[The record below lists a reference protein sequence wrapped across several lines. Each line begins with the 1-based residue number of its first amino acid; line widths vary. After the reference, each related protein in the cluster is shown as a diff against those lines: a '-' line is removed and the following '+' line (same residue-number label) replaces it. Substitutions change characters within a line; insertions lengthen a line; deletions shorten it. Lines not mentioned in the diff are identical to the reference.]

1 MDGRRWVWA
10 VASGRGR
17 WDCVHWQPGTLLR
30 PDPFREGNVRFER
43 PRGNEQGSN
52 CSNHP
57 HGGGYHLHVFHNPLE
72 VEGSAGVVSDSD
84 FREYSGM
91 ERGVLIVRRILQ
103 ISPLKRLRSGLF
115 SVHIRVTHTTA
126 WQH

>member
-1 MDGRRWVWA
+1 MSKA
-10 VASGRGR
+10 AIA
-17 WDCVHWQPGTLLR
+17 PITLTE
-30 PDPFREGNVRFER
+30 EG
-43 PRGNEQGSN
+43 PI
-52 CSNHP
+52 
-57 HGGGYHLHVFHNPLE
+57 YNPLE